1 MGQSGV
7 QEGAHCSSGPAKPE
21 SLKHRLR
28 VTARYHPAMPT
39 TPSRP
44 CPSCGDALQVHAL
57 PAQYGGEVEIDFC
70 FACHGLW
77 FDHLENL
84 KLAPEAIA
92 TLFKEM
98 HRHRDA
104 PMQPLATRL
113 SCPQCRGTLVQ
124 GFDLVRG
131 GRFITHRCA
140 SRHGRF
146 SSFSSFM
153 IEKGF
158 VRQLTRPEIADIAR
172 KVGVIHCSGCGAPV
186 DLRKE
191 DACSH
196 CRSAL
201 SLLDPQ
207 AVEKAL
213 QHYARTPAPRPA
225 ADIGDAVV
233 AMARERSRAAP
244 GSAPLS
250 PADLLTGVYTV
261 DLLSVG
267 LGLFSSLWDD

>member
-1 MGQSGV
+1 M
-7 QEGAHCSSGPAKPE
+7 EI
-21 SLKHRLR
+21 
-28 VTARYHPAMPT
+28 
-39 TPSRP
+39 
-44 CPSCGDALQVHAL
+44 HAL

-77 FDHLENL
+77 FDEMENL
-84 KLAPEAIA
+84 KLAPQAIA
-92 TLFKEM
+92 TMFKEM
-98 HRHRDA
+98 HRHHDA
-104 PMQPLATRL
+104 PRTPLAARL
-113 SCPQCRGTLVQ
+113 RCVECHSGLVQ
-124 GFDLVRG
+124 GFDLVKS
-131 GRFITHRCA
+131 GRYITHRCP

-158 VRQLTRPEIADIAR
+158 VRQLTRPEIADIAK
-172 KVGVIHCSGCGAPV
+172 KVGSIHCSACGAPV

-213 QHYARTPAPRPA
+213 QTYAHAPARPSWGSPSDVA
-225 ADIGDAVV
+225 DAVV
-233 AMARERSRAAP
+233 AMEKERSRAQREDPRLAFTTQN
-244 GSAPLS
+244 
-250 PADLLTGVYTV
+250 TGVLGV

-267 LGLFSSLWDD
+267 LVLFSSLWDD